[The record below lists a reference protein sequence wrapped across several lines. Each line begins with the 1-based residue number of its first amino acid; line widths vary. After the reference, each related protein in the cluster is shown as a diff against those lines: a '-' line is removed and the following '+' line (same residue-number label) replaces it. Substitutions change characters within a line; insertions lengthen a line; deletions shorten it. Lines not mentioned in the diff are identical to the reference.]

1 MRRRTFI
8 ATLGGAAMWPVVVR
22 GQQTSL
28 PRIGWLGATE
38 PNARLRSVFL
48 KALAEAD
55 YIEGRN
61 VAIEYRYAEGRYDR
75 MPAMVTELVR
85 QQVALIVASP
95 TPAALAAKGGTATVP
110 IVFGVTDDPVK
121 LGLVSSLGRPGGNAT
136 GVYFFLS
143 DLATKQLGLLRELA
157 PVTNRFG
164 LLVNPDNANVE
175 AVTREMAAAASAIGV
190 QIEVMRASDSPAI
203 NDAFAAFARNKIG
216 ALVVGADPMF
226 FSRRVQLAT
235 LAARYAIPAVYTVR
249 EFPEAGGFLL
259 PPRSSPPTARALR
272 SAASPSPPHLA
283 LSMSHLATLRPRADV
298 PLPARSSAPA
308 QSLRR
313 SPSPPA
319 RCGSALS
326 PRSTSAC
333 RPPTCPP
340 CAFTDPRSPEPSIR
354 APPAADVAHLAAQVR
369 FIMSR
374 PDKVRLAFA
383 RLQASILA

>member
-8 ATLGGAAMWPVVVR
+8 AALGGAAMWPVVVR

-249 EFPEAGGFLL
+249 EFPEAGGL
-259 PPRSSPPTARALR
+259 
-272 SAASPSPPHLA
+272 
-283 LSMSHLATLRPRADV
+283 MSYGT
-298 PLPARSSAPA
+298 
-308 QSLRR
+308 SLIEVYRQIGIYTGQN
-313 SPSPPA
+313 PQ
-319 RCGSALS
+319 GS
-326 PRSTSAC
+326 
-333 RPPTCPP
+333 
-340 CAFTDPRSPEPSIR
+340 
-354 APPAADVAHLAAQVR
+354 
-369 FIMSR
+369 
-374 PDKVRLAFA
+374 
-383 RLQASILA
+383 